1 MSKIKKLARHKAFFP
16 AVAGLLAGIVLL
28 LWPSDSKTDESR
40 NAVSADP
47 TGEYCALLESK
58 AESLIGMLDG
68 VKECRVFITLSE
80 GYEYAYASDQR
91 VRGSGDARE
100 VEKTYV
106 LAAESNPVLLRETP
120 PVVAGV
126 AVVCRGASYETQY
139 RIIELM
145 CALFNIGSNRISV
158 QTG

>member
-1 MSKIKKLARHKAFFP
+1 MATLKNICTFFQN
-16 AVAGLLAGIVLL
+16 L
-28 LWPSDSKTDESR
+28 
-40 NAVSADP
+40 N
-47 TGEYCALLESK
+47 EY
-58 AESLIGMLDG
+58 
-68 VKECRVFITLSE
+68 V
-80 GYEYAYASDQR
+80 YASDQR
-91 VRGSGDARE
+91 ARGSGDSRE

-145 CALFNIGSNRISV
+145 CALFDIGSNRISV